1 MADALEPD
9 GPRIAVTPN
18 GPYRLEGHVALRD
31 ARGEDVTGES
41 RVFLCRC
48 GQSQSKPFCDGSH
61 KRVGFVGT
69 EVADHGRM
77 EDRRDTYEGDG
88 IVLYDDRARCAHAGA
103 CTGGLPAVWKLGEEP
118 WIDPLGASADE
129 IAAVV
134 ARCPSG
140 ALTYARPGDTATVE
154 EPATPAVTAAP
165 NGPYRVAASVPVVSA
180 DGEPYEVRARQ
191 TLCRCGQSKNKPF
204 CDGSHWYAEFRDPA

>member
-1 MADALEPD
+1 MAGDVELEV
-9 GPRIAVTPN
+9 PRITVTPN
-18 GPYRLEGHVALRD
+18 GPYKVEGHVPITD
-31 ARGEDVTGES
+31 ARGEDVTREP

-48 GQSQSKPFCDGSH
+48 GQSKSKPFCDGSH
-61 KRVGFVGT
+61 KRVGFDGT

-77 EDRRDTYEGDG
+77 EDRRDTYQGDG
-88 IVLYDDRARCAHAGA
+88 IVLYDDRTRCAHAGA
-103 CTGGLPAVWKLGEEP
+103 CTGGLPAVWKLNEEP
-118 WIDPLGASADE
+118 WIDARGASGDD

-140 ALTYARPGDTATVE
+140 ALTYARPGDAATVE
-154 EPATPAVTAAP
+154 EPMDPAVMAVP
-165 NGPYRVAASVPVVSA
+165 NGPYRVRGGVPVVSG